1 MVVFHVSARDE
12 GESGVADRE
21 ECMLERV
28 ELVGVDEQHRTEVRR
43 PSCGANVDVTVA

>member
-1 MVVFHVSARDE
+1 MFHVSARDE
-12 GESGVADRE
+12 GESGVTDRE

-43 PSCGANVDVTVA
+43 PSCRANAVVTVA